1 MADGMNKAEMDAAD
15 AAGDLRNNIIGSPAA
30 RIFSVD
36 RSWSVRCGPCS
47 GAQYRGVVDP
57 EPFNTAYV
65 PVVCAAGVGSL
76 AAFDYT
82 IFLQG
87 QGLNSSNSTGT
98 SLGALTG
105 TPTSRDT
112 SQWGDALGLDGDRY
126 QVNGIR
132 VDIGGP
138 FTVATTTLD
147 ATRVGVNMSAEDL
160 KRLRRLIAG
169 NCALYVLRGSND
181 CDHPLGILDGLRIG
195 PQDDD
200 ASGNRVMQ
208 PVYFADP
215 MNFTAKEGGRAE
227 NCNIKVQ
234 SPGAASVA
242 FDGFTAGA
250 TIYVPVRVYLT
261 VLRPSGS
268 TVCGT

>member
-1 MADGMNKAEMDAAD
+1 MPDGMTKEDMQAAAD
-15 AAGDLRNNIIGSPAA
+15 GDLRNSIIGSPAA
-30 RIFSVD
+30 RLFSVD

-47 GAQYRGVVDP
+47 GAQYRGVVAP
-57 EPFNTAYV
+57 ETFNTAYV
-65 PVVCAAGVGSL
+65 PVVCAAGVGTL
-76 AAFDYT
+76 GTFDYT
-82 IFLQG
+82 LFLQG

-132 VDIGGP
+132 ASLGSP
-138 FTVATTTLD
+138 FTVASTTLD

-160 KRLRRLIAG
+160 KRLRRLIAS
-169 NCALYVLRGSND
+169 NVALYIIRGAND
-181 CDHPLGILDGLRIG
+181 CDHPLGIIDGLRIG
-195 PQDDD
+195 PEDDD
-200 ASGNRVMQ
+200 ASGNRVDQ
-208 PVYFADP
+208 PVYLSDP

-227 NCNIKVQ
+227 NANIKVQ

-242 FDGFTAGA
+242 FDAFAAGA

-261 VLRPSGS
+261 ILRPAGS